1 MNFSK
6 ALSAV
11 AASALVLGLAIP
23 ASAAG
28 LTNVISS
35 STTQVTGA
43 YVSNSSSWDRYAG
56 AQITV
61 SETSAQNGELGAN
74 LTGLGAN
81 NAAGGNLNLYGQKSQ
96 NFSAEA
102 NITFFTGGDHSDSH
116 VNGQINQTQTSFST
130 GVQTT
135 FGN

>member
-74 LTGLGAN
+74 

>member
-1 MNFSK
+1 MKISK

-11 AASALVLGLAIP
+11 AASAMLLGLAIP

-35 STTQVTGA
+35 GTTS
-43 YVSNSSSWDRYAG
+43 VSGTIDSKTTSWDEYAG

-61 SETSAQNGELGAN
+61 SETSSSSKALGADLSGIN
-74 LTGLGAN
+74 PN
-81 NAAGGNLNLYGQKSQ
+81 NALAGNANLYGTGSQ
-96 NFSAEA
+96 DFAAQA
-102 NITFFTGGDHSDSH
+102 NITFFKGGDTSSTHI
-116 VNGQINQTQTSFST
+116 NGAFNQVQTTFST
-130 GVQTT
+130 GVQTS